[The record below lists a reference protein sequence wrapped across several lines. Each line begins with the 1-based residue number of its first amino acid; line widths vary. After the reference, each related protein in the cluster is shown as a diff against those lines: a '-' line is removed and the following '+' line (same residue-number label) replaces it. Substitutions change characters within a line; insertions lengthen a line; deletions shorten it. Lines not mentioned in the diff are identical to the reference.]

1 MAPGDPRA
9 GLAGDG
15 ATSAPGAPA
24 DDGAPLPEGLDA
36 AQRALARALRG
47 LARAACD
54 LPGLDPRA
62 RADRGQ
68 LQAAHAALA
77 AALGA
82 SGPVDIELAP
92 GRLRLAEVT
101 LDTDSDPERSLATR
115 LHHEGVRRL
124 CLSPGLDEAEF
135 LALLEALSPS
145 FSRLQPAEDDAA
157 ARLRQAGLPHVRVV
171 AEPGP
176 PGPVGPELPP
186 GLADQLPLERPEL
199 GAPAPPKWVEPGPER
214 RAGLCAEVPPGEA
227 AAAEV
232 LALFGRLLALL
243 DDPRERA
250 TLASLAP
257 LVSELRD
264 QLLCEDHL
272 ESLARLVDG
281 LAALTSA
288 PPPEW
293 DPARAATA
301 RTLVASLGARRQ
313 VRRLLRTMAREQRR
327 PPAAVLAALDRLC
340 ADPLAAVASV
350 LPDERNV
357 GVRVAA
363 RQILEHYGRAR
374 LPEMQQ
380 RFLSARGQV
389 ASDLLRVMAGL
400 GDDAATTFVVQQSA
414 HPDEAVQDEAVWHL
428 SRMPYS
434 NTVGRALLA
443 AFRQTTRER
452 RARILELIVRTRD
465 RRFVDLLARHVDEHA
480 RELTPDEGAGIG
492 RVVGLLGGPSTI
504 DRWRQWLVPRPA
516 GARGFEGPLAR
527 QVAAL
532 LALAEIPG
540 EEAAEALGEAFDQA
554 DDVAQPWVLGALA
567 QRERTGGKSR

>member
-1 MAPGDPRA
+1 MAESTGDTGQA
-9 GLAGDG
+9 VQQA
-15 ATSAPGAPA
+15 GAPDA
-24 DDGAPLPEGLDA
+24 PPLPEGLDP
-36 AQRALARALRG
+36 AQQAQAVALRDLSLAARA
-47 LARAACD
+47 

-62 RADRGQ
+62 RGDRAQ
-68 LQAAHAALA
+68 LQAAHAALT

-82 SGPVDIELAP
+82 SGPLDLEVAPAELRAAGTVLYADP
-92 GRLRLAEVT
+92 
-101 LDTDSDPERSLATR
+101 DPERSLATR
-115 LHHEGVRRL
+115 LHREGAQQL
-124 CLSPGLDEAEF
+124 TLTPGLDEAEF

-157 ARLRQAGLPHVRVV
+157 ARLRQARLPHVRL
-171 AEPGP
+171 ATEAG
-176 PGPVGPELPP
+176 LPP
-186 GLADQLPLERPEL
+186 GSPAALPAALADGLPLERPAL
-199 GAPAPPKWVEPGPER
+199 GAPAPPKWVEPGEER
-214 RAGLCAEVPPGEA
+214 RAALRAEIPPGEA
-227 AAAEV
+227 GPHEV
-232 LALFGRLLALL
+232 LALFQRLLALL
-243 DDPRERA
+243 DDPQQRA

-264 QLLCEDHL
+264 QLLHEDHL

-281 LAALTSA
+281 LSVLTAA

-301 RTLVASLGARRQ
+301 RSLAASLGARRQ

-327 PPAAVLAALDRLC
+327 PPEGVLAALDRLC
-340 ADPLAAVASV
+340 ADPLAAVAAV
-350 LPDERNV
+350 LPDERNL
-357 GVRVAA
+357 GVRMAA

-374 LPEMQQ
+374 LPELQQ
-380 RFLSARGQV
+380 RFLAARGQV

-400 GDDAATTFVVQQSA
+400 GDDAATSFVVQQGA

-452 RARILELIVRTRD
+452 RARVLELIVRTRD
-465 RRFVDLLARHVDEHA
+465 RRFVDLLARHMDEHA
-480 RELTPDEGAGIG
+480 GELTTDEAAGIG
-492 RVVGLLGGPSTI
+492 RVVGLLGGPATI
-504 DRWRQWLVPRPA
+504 ARWKAWLVARPA

-554 DDVAQPWVLGALA
+554 DEAAQPWVLGALA
-567 QRERTGGKSR
+567 QRERTRGKAR